1 MAKCVL
7 VTGASGMIG
16 RALCELLKSRGYRV
30 RSLTRSKEACREGI
44 FYWNPLTGELDS
56 EALNGVD
63 AIVHL
68 AGESISQRWTPKARE
83 RIMKSR
89 VLGTRLLVKAI
100 EQNECRCD
108 LISSSGIN
116 FYGSDVGYLPNGNEG
131 SGKGFLSDVCRKW
144 ETEAEGI
151 RQNENRLVILRTGV
165 VLNRS
170 GGALA
175 RLLPAFQLG
184 LGGRVGSGE
193 QWMSWIALSDLIKI
207 ILWSIEGDFNGTLNA
222 VSPNPVQNNGFVIA
236 LGSVLKRPTIFP
248 LPELMVKLIFGA
260 MGSETVLADIGV
272 LPKHLTEAGFVWSC
286 PDIESALIQSLKS
299 DA

>member
-1 MAKCVL
+1 MANCVL

-16 RALCELLKSRGYRV
+16 RALCEMLESRGYRV
-30 RSLTRSKEACREGI
+30 RSLTRSKEACREGV
-44 FYWNPLTGELDS
+44 FYWDPISGELDS

-63 AIVHL
+63 SIVHL

-89 VLGTRLLVKAI
+89 VSGTRLLVKAI

-151 RQNENRLVILRTGV
+151 RQNGNRLVILRTGV

-184 LGGRVGSGE
+184 LGGRIGSGE

-222 VSPNPVQNNGFVIA
+222 VSPSPIQNKGFVTA
-236 LGSVLKRPTIFP
+236 VGSVLKRPTIFP
-248 LPELMVKLIFGA
+248 LPKLMVKLIFGA

-272 LPKHLTEAGFVWSC
+272 LPNHLMEAGFVWSC

>member
-16 RALCELLKSRGYRV
+16 RALCEQLKSRGYQL

-44 FYWNPLTGELDS
+44 FYWNPLSGELDS

-116 FYGSDVGYLPNGNEG
+116 FYGSDVGYLSDNNEG

-144 ETEAEGI
+144 ETEAEGL
-151 RQNENRLVILRTGV
+151 RQNGNRLVILRTGV

-222 VSPNPVQNNGFVIA
+222 VSPNPVQNNRFVTA